1 MDGDHGTRPRKEN
14 DMLLAL
20 DDGLFSTNYTFADIC
35 FLVAFIVF
43 ALALVVRLMVR
54 PVAIDAALVSAGLMA
69 VALGWL
75 VL

>member
-1 MDGDHGTRPRKEN
+1 
-14 DMLLAL
+14 MLLAL

-35 FLVAFIVF
+35 FLIAVIVF
-43 ALALVVRLMVR
+43 TLSLVVRLMTR
-54 PVAIDAALVSAGLMA
+54 PVLIDAALVSAGLTM